1 MSSRRVF
8 VNLPSTD
15 LESAVDVL
23 TNSGFEFDL
32 RLADEMQSG
41 A

>member
-1 MSSRRVF
+1 MTSRRVF

-15 LESAVDVL
+15 RESAVDVL
-23 TNSGFEFDL
+23 TNSGFEFDP
-32 RLADEMQSG
+32 RFTDEMQSG